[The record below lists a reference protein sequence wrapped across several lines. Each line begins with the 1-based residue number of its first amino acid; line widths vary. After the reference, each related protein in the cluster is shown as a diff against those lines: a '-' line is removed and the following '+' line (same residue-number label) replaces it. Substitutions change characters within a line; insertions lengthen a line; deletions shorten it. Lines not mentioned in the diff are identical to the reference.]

1 MLVPS
6 WNPCRVKRTGVG
18 GGVRSVS
25 NKRYR
30 EGFMEKVA
38 FLLDLEFCHLEGR
51 GLPGKKITS
60 VSRKKHVV

>member
-1 MLVPS
+1 M
-6 WNPCRVKRTGVG
+6 G